1 MSSSLQLALSLT
13 IILLVKPTISFSHHK
28 RPVLYPTF
36 PRNMKHSEKVWT
48 KPDFKHYIPQDFY
61 YQNVKD
67 GGVITVKSTKSQV
80 GSHEKVEDVILKST
94 RNARKLHKN
103 IVLPVNLDA
112 AADIRLIGHKAVTQK
127 KHRNSF
133 YEKNHGKH
141 AQAYD
146 ADFANDAPQV
156 DPKYTNFLQNFLD
169 TVNSSFWPKK
179 KACKESKIVDSSEQ
193 HIVFAQ

>member
-1 MSSSLQLALSLT
+1 MSRTLQLALSLT
-13 IILLVKPTISFSHHK
+13 ITLLVKPTISFSHHK

-61 YQNVKD
+61 YQNVRD

-80 GSHEKVEDVILKST
+80 ESNGSHEKVEDVILKST
-94 RNARKLHKN
+94 RNARKLNEN

-112 AADIRLIGHKAVTQK
+112 AADIGHEAVTENN
-127 KHRNSF
+127 HRNSF
-133 YEKNHGKH
+133 YEKNHEKH

-156 DPKYTNFLQNFLD
+156 DSKYTIFLQNFLD
-169 TVNSSFWPKK
+169 TVNSSFWQK
-179 KACKESKIVDSSEQ
+179 KACEKSKIVDSSEQ

>member
-1 MSSSLQLALSLT
+1 M
-13 IILLVKPTISFSHHK
+13 
-28 RPVLYPTF
+28 
-36 PRNMKHSEKVWT
+36 
-48 KPDFKHYIPQDFY
+48 
-61 YQNVKD
+61 KD
-67 GGVITVKSTKSQV
+67 GGVLTVESTKSKI

-112 AADIRLIGHKAVTQK
+112 AADIRLIGHKPVTQK
-127 KHRNSF
+127 KHHNSF

-156 DPKYTNFLQNFLD
+156 DPKYTHFLQNFLD
-169 TVNSSFWPKK
+169 TVNFSFWPKK
-179 KACKESKIVDSSEQ
+179 IACKESKIVDSSEQ
-193 HIVFAQ
+193 HIVLVNLHIYVSFGRIWDIDQNEVFRFENRPISTFNVKQ